1 MISASER
8 RAEHPFAS
16 RNTQHLR
23 YGLAYLEPEVS
34 YNVTSWRIGCS
45 HDVKEKGL
53 DVEVQRFVVQK
64 ELCQKTEALAV
75 LLVAFATDLE
85 DGDGLFAID
94 LVAGGMVPHALGR
107 VTFQLQKTKRF
118 YMRRLQDRLG
128 LGPSVETRAPK
139 T

>member
-34 YNVTSWRIGCS
+34 YNVTSWRIGCR

-85 DGDGLFAID
+85 DGDGLFAVD
-94 LVAGGMVPHALGR
+94 LVARRMVPHALGR
-107 VTFQLQKTKRF
+107 VTFQLKKTKRF